1 MGRAETPA
9 GTRAGLK
16 LALIAI
22 ASIAFVLW
30 ALGPGLHH
38 RAQPAETEAEVD
50 EGRAV
55 TVLVGGC
62 QVMCSPSAVDPR
74 SFTIS
79 VVEIPGCEILW
90 DEVKTACQSALGMDR

>member
-1 MGRAETPA
+1 MRTAETDA
-9 GTRAGLK
+9 RARAALK
-16 LALIAI
+16 LAFIVL
-22 ASIAFVLW
+22 ASIALGLW
-30 ALGPGLHH
+30 AIGPGLRP

-62 QVMCSPSAVDPR
+62 QVLCSPSAVDPR

-79 VVEIPGCEILW
+79 VVQIPGCEILW
-90 DEVKTACQSALGMDR
+90 DEVKTACQGALGIDR